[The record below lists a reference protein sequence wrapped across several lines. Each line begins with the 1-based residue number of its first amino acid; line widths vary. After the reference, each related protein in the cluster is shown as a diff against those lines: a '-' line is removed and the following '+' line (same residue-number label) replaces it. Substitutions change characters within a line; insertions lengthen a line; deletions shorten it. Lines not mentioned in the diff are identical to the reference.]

1 MKSIRHK
8 LLALSVSCALVVSL
22 AGCGVNVTGVALN
35 LPDSMEKG
43 TTLTATP
50 EYTFD
55 GSTPES
61 ASLSK
66 KLDALDMSYTSSDPT
81 IVMVDENGNIAALSA
96 GTAEVALSSKD
107 GKITASKTIEVVVT
121 PTGITTTDALTLT
134 AGETATLET
143 AVAPDDATH
152 VAINYTSSDDAVAT
166 VSGAGEVTAVAAGD
180 ATITAVVDGTALSAA
195 CKITV
200 LPAIESVELNYT
212 TLSLRPEGTA
222 QLTYT
227 VAPEEALADTVTYTS
242 SDEAVATVDAE
253 GNVTA
258 VADGTA
264 TITVDVNGVTAECEV
279 TVSTKATS
287 TTSKTSG
294 GNGSASSNGNSG
306 TSSTYDPSQASESQ
320 AAQSGATASFEYG
333 GVPFSVATNDNI
345 WAIDS
350 SDSAYWACANNINA
364 MRAAAGLPALT
375 VSSSLSSIA
384 TSRATNIMATADF
397 SHNGQQTA
405 GEILEAGAGSASVA
419 CQDWQNSSSHY
430 ALITNASFTQMGI
443 GCAFTR
449 DGYTCWC
456 VTFS

>member
-1 MKSIRHK
+1 MKLIRQK
-8 LLALSVSCALVVSL
+8 LTALSVSCALAVSL
-22 AGCGVNVTGVALN
+22 AGCGVSVTGVALN
-35 LPDSMEKG
+35 LPDSIEKG
-43 TTLTATP
+43 STLTATP

-55 GSTPES
+55 GATPES
-61 ASLSK
+61 AALAK
-66 KLDALDMSYTSSDPT
+66 KLDALDMSYSSSDPA

-134 AGETATLET
+134 AGEAATLET

-152 VAINYTSSDDAVAT
+152 VSINYTSSDDAVAT

-180 ATITAVVDGTALSAA
+180 ATITAAVDGTALSAA
-195 CKITV
+195 CKVTV

-227 VAPEEALADTVTYTS
+227 VAPEEALADNVTYTS

-279 TVSTKATS
+279 TVSTKAAS
-287 TTSKTSG
+287 TAGNSN
-294 GNGSASSNGNSG
+294 NGSSAASSGQTQDSAVA
-306 TSSTYDPSQASESQ
+306 SS
-320 AAQSGATASFEYG
+320 SFEYG
-333 GVPFSVATNDNI
+333 AIPFSLASNGN
-345 WAIDS
+345 WWGIDQ
-350 SDSAYWACANNINA
+350 SDSAYWAVLNNINA
-364 MRAAAGLPALT
+364 MRAAGGLSALSP
-375 VSSSLSSIA
+375 SSSLDAIA
-384 TSRATNIMATADF
+384 DSRCDYQLVNDTL
-397 SHNGQQTA
+397 SHEGAQTP
-405 GEILEAGAGSASVA
+405 EILAQSQKSASEVCSA
-419 CQDWQNSSSHY
+419 WQNSPSHY
-430 ALITNASFTQMGI
+430 AVIMNPNFTQIGICCYFEMGGKTI
-443 GCAFTR
+443 
-449 DGYTCWC
+449 WC
-456 VTFS
+456 CTFS

>member
-1 MKSIRHK
+1 MKSIRQK
-8 LLALSVSCALVVSL
+8 LTALSVSCALMISL
-22 AGCGVNVTGVALN
+22 AGCGVSVTGVALD

-43 TTLTATP
+43 STITATP
-50 EYTFD
+50 EYIFD
-55 GSTPES
+55 GATPES
-61 ASLSK
+61 AALAK
-66 KLDALDMSYTSSDPT
+66 KLDTLDMSYTSSDPAV
-81 IVMVDENGNIAALSA
+81 VMVDESGNIAAISA

-121 PTGITTTDALTLT
+121 PTDITTTEALMLT
-134 AGETATLET
+134 AGEAATLET

-152 VAINYTSSDDAVAT
+152 ASISYTSSNDEVAT
-166 VSGAGEVTAVAAGD
+166 VSDAGEVTAVAAGD
-180 ATITAVVDGTALSAA
+180 TTITAAVDGTALSAD
-195 CKITV
+195 CKVTV

-242 SDEAVATVDAE
+242 NNEAVATVDAD
-253 GNVTA
+253 GNVA
-258 VADGTA
+258 AIADGTA

-279 TVSTKATS
+279 TVSTKAAS
-287 TTSKTSG
+287 TASKTSN
-294 GNGSASSNGNSG
+294 GNGSASSNGNNG

-419 CQDWQNSSSHY
+419 CQDWQNSSGHY